1 MKNPQTDFLTWGLQ
15 FKKTKKKTKATL
27 STIILV
33 HRAKFE
39 DFASNTFELLY
50 FVQLLTALLIMAKQ
64 FEISHFD

>member
-15 FKKTKKKTKATL
+15 FKKQKKTKATL

-33 HRAKFE
+33 HRAEFE